1 MQVVRRLVPVVLV
14 AGFLGSG
21 KTSLLNHLLR
31 GDHGVRIGVV
41 VNDFGAVNIDSMM
54 VAGQV
59 DSTVS
64 LSNGCLCCA
73 VDVSEMDAMLDR
85 LTQPRSNIDVIVVEA
100 SGLAEPRNMVRLILG
115 SENPRI
121 VHGGL
126 VVLVDG
132 AEFENTRERHPELDL
147 HVRMADLVVLNKI
160 DRLSDAEFA
169 VVRERIAALAE
180 RAPVLPV
187 THGRIDPRLL
197 FDEVMRA
204 DDGPRQLTLDELLVG
219 DHAHAHDHDHDHD
232 HAGDCDHP
240 HLHDHYRSV
249 TFTSDA
255 PMDPRALVRFLESP
269 PAGLYRAKGFVY
281 FGVPGHTQRYLLQ
294 TVGRHIRF
302 DRGTWGRGEQRR
314 TELVL
319 IGSGM
324 DTDAAERAL
333 AGCVVGSGTGVAEA
347 AVGGADS
354 IGAVGGAETMT
365 SVHRY
370 VVDA

>member
-1 MQVVRRLVPVVLV
+1 MVRRRVPVVLV

-31 GDHGVRIGVV
+31 GDHGVRIGVI

-73 VDVSEMDAMLDR
+73 VDVSEMDTMLDR

-100 SGLAEPRNMVRLILG
+100 SGLAEPRNMVRMILG

-121 VHGGL
+121 GYGGL
-126 VVLVDG
+126 VVLVDA
-132 AEFENTRERHPELDL
+132 AEFEDSRRRHPELDL

-160 DRLSDAEFA
+160 DRLTEEGTAA
-169 VVRERIAALAE
+169 VRGSVDALAD
-180 RAPVLPV
+180 RAPVLPA

-197 FDEVMRA
+197 FDEVVRV
-204 DDGPRQLTLDELLVG
+204 DDGPRQLSLDELLVAG
-219 DHAHAHDHDHDHD
+219 GHEHDECGHV
-232 HAGDCDHP
+232 

-249 TFTSDA
+249 SFTSDA

-269 PAGLYRAKGFVY
+269 PAGLYRSKGFVY
-281 FGVPGHTQRYLLQ
+281 FDVPGHTQRYRLQ

-302 DRGTWGRGEQRR
+302 DRGSWGRGERR
-314 TELVL
+314 GTELVL

-324 DTDAAERAL
+324 DTAAVERELRA
-333 AGCVVGSGTGVAEA
+333 CVAEGSEVA
-347 AVGGADS
+347 GP
-354 IGAVGGAETMT
+354 ETMT
-365 SVHRY
+365 GVHRY
-370 VVDA
+370 VVES